1 MLRRKTELIVALD
14 VGSYKKAV
22 QLVNALY
29 PKVKFFKVGSQ
40 LFTACGP
47 QIIKKISKKGAKVF
61 LDLKFH
67 DIPNTVKRAVES
79 AKKLKVFMLTLHL
92 SGGLE
97 MLRAAASINKRP
109 KLVGVTVLTSQ
120 KTRNIGKRVLA
131 LAKTA
136 KQAKLDGIVCS
147 VHEVAKVRRACGNNF
162 LIVTPGIRPKGSAV
176 GDQKRVATA
185 ADAVRAGANYIVV
198 GRPII
203 KAKNPKEAA
212 QQIIKEIQ
220 ID

>member
-1 MLRRKTELIVALD
+1 MPRNKTELIVALD
-14 VGSYKKAV
+14 VDSCKKAM

-47 QIIKKISKKGAKVF
+47 QILKDIYRKGARAF

-67 DIPNTVKRAVES
+67 DIPNTVKKAVES
-79 AKKLKVFMLTLHL
+79 AKKLNVFMLTMHL

-97 MLRAAASINKRP
+97 MLQAAAIIRNKP
-109 KLVGVTVLTSQ
+109 KLVGVTILTSQ
-120 KTRNIGKRVLA
+120 KIGNMDKKVLS
-131 LAKTA
+131 LAKVA
-136 KQAKLDGIVCS
+136 KKAKLDGIVCS
-147 VHEVAKVRRACGNNF
+147 VHEAAKVRRSCGKSF
-162 LIVTPGIRPKGSAV
+162 LIVTPGIRPKGSAA

-185 ADAVRAGANYIVV
+185 TDAVRAGANYIVV

-203 KAKNPKEAA
+203 KAKNPKKVAID
-212 QQIIKEIQ
+212 IIKEL
-220 ID
+220 DS

>member
-1 MLRRKTELIVALD
+1 MPRSKTELIVALD
-14 VGSYKKAV
+14 VDSYKKAE
-22 QLVNALY
+22 QLVNSLY

-47 QIIKKISKKGAKVF
+47 QIIKKICKKGAKVF

-79 AKKLKVFMLTLHL
+79 AKKLNVFMLTLHL

-97 MLRAAASINKRP
+97 MLKAAASINKRSRII
-109 KLVGVTVLTSQ
+109 GVTVLTSQ
-120 KTRNIGKRVLA
+120 KVSSTGEKVLA
-131 LAKTA
+131 LAKMA
-136 KQAKLDGIVCS
+136 KEAKLDGVVCS
-147 VHEVAKVRRACGNNF
+147 VHEAEKVRRACGKNF

-185 ADAVRAGANYIVV
+185 ADAVKTGANYIVV

-203 KAKNPKEAA
+203 KAEDPQKAA
-212 QQIIKEIQ
+212 IEIIKELEM
-220 ID
+220 